1 MKSCDYEAAQ
11 LVQVQPDSAT
21 KGGVANLVLYRFILA
36 AERDDL
42 IDRLNKR
49 EFDRDK
55 WQALIAFTNKYG
67 FENMQNRYEHY
78 NKEVVHE

>member
-49 EFDRDK
+49 VRS
-55 WQALIAFTNKYG
+55 G
-67 FENMQNRYEHY
+67 
-78 NKEVVHE
+78 

>member
-1 MKSCDYEAAQ
+1 
-11 LVQVQPDSAT
+11 VQVKPDPI
-21 KGGVANLVLYRFILA
+21 KQDGVVNLAQYRFILA

-55 WQALIAFTNKYG
+55 WHASIAFTNKYG
-67 FENMQNRYEHY
+67 FENMSSDMQNRYEHN
-78 NKEVVHE
+78 NKEVIHE